1 MLVFMWISMN
11 IMALEVNSFV
21 WYKHGF
27 FCKTRFSADI
37 FISVDQWSTYL
48 CPGHSVWV
56 CGVYPNAVGQG
67 LVFIRKTFRFLGQQ
81 KAHQTFDA
89 DAGGDKG
96 RTEEGEQ
103 SHGEGQDVE
112 QGQSRQSLTHV

>member
-1 MLVFMWISMN
+1 
-11 IMALEVNSFV
+11 MAFLWDSFP
-21 WYKHGF
+21 
-27 FCKTRFSADI
+27 ADT
-37 FISVDQWSTYL
+37 FTSVDQWSTYL
-48 CPGHSVWV
+48 CPGHPVWV
-56 CGVYPNAVGQG
+56 SGVYPNAVGQG

-96 RTEEGEQ
+96 CTEEGEQ